1 MFQGKNIEQA
11 QKTNTCTT
19 TFFSFRLGGLQQILF
34 HFFHKKREEAL
45 VRISVIVH
53 YGVAKISAKI
63 VKSARKKTT
72 TSNVRPN
79 FISYVPF
86 YNILFVSL
94 DEYA

>member
-53 YGVAKISAKI
+53 YGVAI
-63 VKSARKKTT
+63 KSARKK
-72 TSNVRPN
+72 NNN
-79 FISYVPF
+79 FECETKCHFLCPF
-86 YNILFVSL
+86 LQHPLRIFG
-94 DEYA
+94 